1 MQLNWLSVVRAPAG
15 SVAHLHML
23 VENVVA
29 TIYTVISLS
38 SLSLSLS
45 LSALNFLGLEICKN

>member
-38 SLSLSLS
+38 SLSLS
-45 LSALNFLGLEICKN
+45 ALNFLGLEICKN